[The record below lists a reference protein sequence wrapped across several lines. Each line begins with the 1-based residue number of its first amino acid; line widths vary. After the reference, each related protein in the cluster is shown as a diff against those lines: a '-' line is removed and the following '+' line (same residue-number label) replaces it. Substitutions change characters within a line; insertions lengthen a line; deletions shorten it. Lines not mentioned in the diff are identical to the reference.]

1 MGLKLTIHEGS
12 FVVSSLKKNLSNFRL
27 RHPVGRFVFRQQ
39 TSKAAS
45 NMLLATELP
54 RVRSVQPNP
63 LNAKPVTVALRKKL
77 WLSHRKRYLGLLK
90 HQGKVFPSHK
100 KQH

>member
-1 MGLKLTIHEGS
+1 
-12 FVVSSLKKNLSNFRL
+12 
-27 RHPVGRFVFRQQ
+27 
-39 TSKAAS
+39 
-45 NMLLATELP
+45 MLLATELP
-54 RVRSVQPNP
+54 RVPSVQPNP

-77 WLSHRKRYLGLLK
+77 WLSHRKSSLGLLK